1 MTHAARRGILE
12 VVREY
17 PDSSSIE
24 WFDFNG
30 RARTLDVAFAG
41 GAAYRYLG
49 VPENVYAA
57 LRAAE
62 SKGRYVNEVVKPR
75 YRFIRL

>member
-1 MTHAARRGILE
+1 VVRLQWSCADARRR
-12 VVREY
+12 V
-17 PDSSSIE
+17 
-24 WFDFNG
+24 
-30 RARTLDVAFAG
+30 AG